1 MKVPAIIS
9 SFLILRTETQLPDY
23 FVIVTRGRFHLVKT
37 YHVCNEA
44 APGEYTGLWKGSF
57 DNARN
62 HNFLPRQV
70 IEHEEGE
77 FDKKNMISS
86 SSSDSHSLVML
97 VLAEYDGSTT
107 LLRVRSN
114 EEGSEY
120 SWDNAEI
127 KDHSTVYNIYES
139 NQFSFSTGNTFK
151 IRSFIGW
158 RWLNFCYLL

>member
-1 MKVPAIIS
+1 MYVMKQLRVNTLVYERGALIMRGII
-9 SFLILRTETQLPDY
+9 I
-23 FVIVTRGRFHLVKT
+23 
-37 YHVCNEA
+37 
-44 APGEYTGLWKGSF
+44 
-57 DNARN
+57 
-62 HNFLPRQV
+62 FLPRQV

-120 SWDNAEI
+120 S
-127 KDHSTVYNIYES
+127 
-139 NQFSFSTGNTFK
+139 
-151 IRSFIGW
+151 
-158 RWLNFCYLL
+158 